1 MPVTAA
7 RAGTRGAFVTRRN
20 GALAVIAGLAAA
32 LSVAA
37 AWNPEVAR
45 AVDDGVHHIK
55 TVADMLSARSPG
67 HRPKGA
73 LAKLKQLKHKRMAAA
88 PLGRHIIPPV
98 AGLLGASGAPAAP
111 VIIPTPVAPPLYNV
125 VAGGPPVPL
134 PPVVPPV
141 AGGGGGGGGMVG
153 PPIFS
158 PIPTQGGGGGFIP
171 PPIITLA
178 VPPPVVTSAVPEPA
192 SWAMMLVGFAL
203 LGSALRRKRGTAWR
217 SSLAEP

>member
-1 MPVTAA
+1 MPLIASRT
-7 RAGTRGAFVTRRN
+7 GWQGAFATRRN
-20 GALAVIAGLAAA
+20 GAIGAVAGLAAA
-32 LSVAA
+32 LSIAA

-55 TVADMLSARSPG
+55 TVAEMLSARSPG

-98 AGLLGASGAPAAP
+98 AGLLGASGVPAVP
-111 VIIPTPVAPPLYNV
+111 VIIPAPVAPPLYNV

-134 PPVVPPV
+134 PPPIISPGG
-141 AGGGGGGGGMVG
+141 AGGGGGGGVIG

-158 PIPTQGGGGGFIP
+158 PIPTPGGGGGGVVP

-192 SWAMMLVGFAL
+192 SWAMMLLGFAM
-203 LGSALRRKRGTAWR
+203 LGSALRRKKLPGPRVVVG
-217 SSLAEP
+217 